1 MKNKAFEFRIYPN
14 KEQKILLAK
23 TFGCTRLVFNHF
35 LALRKERY
43 EESRETV
50 SYYQCTKELTRLK
63 KECTF
68 LKEVDSVA
76 LQQSLRHLDTAF
88 DRFFKGDS
96 KYPKF
101 KCKHKGKKTYS
112 SICIN
117 NNIRLEN
124 GKIRLPKLGPVKIK
138 QHRPVPCDWTLRSVT
153 VKQVPSGK
161 YFVSILFEYE
171 SQVREK
177 KPEKVI
183 GLDYSM
189 PKLYVSSEGEK
200 IEYPHYYRRT
210 EERLAKEQR
219 ALSRMEKGSR
229 NYIKQRT
236 KIAKLHEKIANR
248 RKDLL
253 HKESYR
259 IAESY
264 DAVCIEDLDM
274 KGMSQALNFGKSVH
288 DNGWGMF
295 REMLRYKLEDR
306 GKRLIVTDKWFP
318 SSQICSE
325 CGSIHPEVKDLSVK
339 EWFCDCC
346 LTYHDRDENAAKNIK
361 REGMRQLSA

>member
-14 KEQKILLAK
+14 KEQRILLAK
-23 TFGCTRLVFNHF
+23 TFGCSRLVYNHF

-43 EESRETV
+43 EEYGETV
-50 SYYQCTKELTRLK
+50 SYNQCAKELTQLK
-63 KECTF
+63 IERSF

-88 DRFFKGDS
+88 DRFLKKDS
-96 KYPKF
+96 GYPKF
-101 KCKHKGKKTYS
+101 KSKHKGKKTYS

-124 GKIRLPKLGPVKIK
+124 GKIK
-138 QHRPVPCDWTLRSVT
+138 QHRPVPGDWTLKSVT

-177 KPEKVI
+177 EPEKVL

-189 PKLYVSSEGEK
+189 PKLFVSSEDDGPK
-200 IEYPHYYRRT
+200 YPRYYRKA
-210 EERLAKEQR
+210 EKKLAKEQR
-219 ALSRMEKGSR
+219 ALSRMEKGSK
-229 NYIKQRT
+229 NYIKQRI
-236 KIAKLHEKIANR
+236 KIAKLHEKIANM
-248 RKDLL
+248 RKDFL
-253 HKESYR
+253 HKESHR

-264 DAVCIEDLDM
+264 DAVCVEDLDM
-274 KGMSQALNFGKSVH
+274 KGLSKALNFGKSVH

-295 REMLRYKLEDR
+295 KSMLKYKLEDR
-306 GKRLIVTDKWFP
+306 GKKLIVIDKRY
-318 SSQICSE
+318 Q
-325 CGSIHPEVKDLSVK
+325 
-339 EWFCDCC
+339 
-346 LTYHDRDENAAKNIK
+346 
-361 REGMRQLSA
+361 

>member
-1 MKNKAFEFRIYPN
+1 M
-14 KEQKILLAK
+14 
-23 TFGCTRLVFNHF
+23 
-35 LALRKERY
+35 
-43 EESRETV
+43 
-50 SYYQCTKELTRLK
+50 
-63 KECTF
+63 
-68 LKEVDSVA
+68 
-76 LQQSLRHLDTAF
+76 
-88 DRFFKGDS
+88 
-96 KYPKF
+96 
-101 KCKHKGKKTYS
+101 
-112 SICIN
+112 
-117 NNIRLEN
+117 
-124 GKIRLPKLGPVKIK
+124 
-138 QHRPVPCDWTLRSVT
+138 PCDWTLRSVT

-229 NYIKQRT
+229 NYIKQRI

-259 IAESY
+259 IA
-264 DAVCIEDLDM
+264 
-274 KGMSQALNFGKSVH
+274 FGKSVH

>member
-14 KEQKILLAK
+14 KEQRILLAK
-23 TFGCTRLVFNHF
+23 TFGCSRLVYNHF

-43 EESRETV
+43 EEYGETV
-50 SYYQCTKELTRLK
+50 SYNQCAKELTQLK
-63 KECTF
+63 IERSF

-76 LQQSLRHLDTAF
+76 LQQSLRHLGIAF
-88 DRFFKGDS
+88 DRFLKKDS
-96 KYPKF
+96 GYPKF

-124 GKIRLPKLGPVKIK
+124 GKIKLPKLGLVKIK
-138 QHRPVPCDWTLRSVT
+138 QHRPVPEEWTLKSVT

-177 KPEKVI
+177 EPEKVL

-189 PKLYVSSEGEK
+189 PKLFVSSEDDGPK
-200 IEYPHYYRRT
+200 YPRYYRKA
-210 EERLAKEQR
+210 EKKLAKEQR
-219 ALSRMEKGSR
+219 ALSRMEKGSK
-229 NYIKQRT
+229 NYIKQRI
-236 KIAKLHEKIANR
+236 KIAKLHEKIANM
-248 RKDLL
+248 RKDFL
-253 HKESYR
+253 HKESHR

-264 DAVCIEDLDM
+264 DAVCVEDLDM
-274 KGMSQALNFGKSVH
+274 KGLSKALNFGKSVH

-295 REMLRYKLEDR
+295 RSMLKYKLEDR
-306 GKRLIVTDKWFP
+306 GKKLIVIDKRYP

-339 EWFCDCC
+339 EWFCDWC
-346 LTYHDRDENAAKNIK
+346 LTYHDRDRNAAINIK
-361 REGMRQLSA
+361 KEGVRQLSA

>member
-63 KECTF
+63 KERTF

-88 DRFFKGDS
+88 DRFFSGDCG
-96 KYPKF
+96 YPKF

-177 KPEKVI
+177 EPEKVI

-229 NYIKQRT
+229 NYIKQRI

-325 CGSIHPEVKDLSVK
+325 CGSIHPEIKDLSVK

>member
-14 KEQKILLAK
+14 KEQKILLAR

-63 KECTF
+63 KERTF

-88 DRFFKGDS
+88 DRFFKGVS
-96 KYPKF
+96 EYPKF
-101 KCKHKGKKTYS
+101 KCLHKGKNTYS

-177 KPEKVI
+177 EPEKVL

-189 PKLYVSSEGEK
+189 PKLFISSEDDEPK
-200 IEYPHYYRRT
+200 YPRYYRKT
-210 EERLAKEQR
+210 EKKLAKEQR
-219 ALSRMEKGSR
+219 ALSRMEKGSK
-229 NYIKQRT
+229 NYIKQRI
-236 KIAKLHEKIANR
+236 KIAKLHEKIANM
-248 RKDLL
+248 RKDFL
-253 HKESYR
+253 HKESHR
-259 IAESY
+259 IAENY
-264 DAVCIEDLDM
+264 DAVCIEDLNM
-274 KGMSQALNFGKSVH
+274 KGLAQALNYGKSVN

-295 REMLRYKLEDR
+295 RDMLRYKLEDR
-306 GKRLIVTDKWFP
+306 GKKLIVIDKWYP

-339 EWFCDCC
+339 EWFCDWC
-346 LTYHDRDENAAKNIK
+346 LTYHDRDRNAAINIK
-361 REGMRQLSA
+361 KEGMRQLSA

>member
-14 KEQKILLAK
+14 KEQKILLAR

-63 KECTF
+63 KERTF

-229 NYIKQRT
+229 NYIKQRI

-248 RKDLL
+248 RKDFL

>member
-14 KEQKILLAK
+14 KEQRILLAK
-23 TFGCTRLVFNHF
+23 TFGCSRLVYNHF

-43 EESRETV
+43 EEYGETV
-50 SYYQCTKELTRLK
+50 SYNQCAKELTQLK
-63 KECTF
+63 IERSF

-88 DRFFKGDS
+88 DRFLKKDS
-96 KYPKF
+96 GYPKF

-124 GKIRLPKLGPVKIK
+124 GKIKLPKLGLVKIK
-138 QHRPVPCDWTLRSVT
+138 QHRPVPEDWTLKSVT

-177 KPEKVI
+177 EPEKVL

-189 PKLYVSSEGEK
+189 PKLFVSSEDDGPK
-200 IEYPHYYRRT
+200 YPRYYRKA
-210 EERLAKEQR
+210 EKKLAKEQR
-219 ALSRMEKGSR
+219 ALSRMEKGSK
-229 NYIKQRT
+229 NYIKQRI
-236 KIAKLHEKIANR
+236 KIAKLHEKIANM
-248 RKDLL
+248 RKDFL
-253 HKESYR
+253 HKESHR

-264 DAVCIEDLDM
+264 DAVCVEELDM
-274 KGMSQALNFGKSVH
+274 KGLSKALNFGKSVH

-295 REMLRYKLEDR
+295 KSMLKYKLEDR
-306 GKRLIVTDKWFP
+306 GKKLIVIDKRYP

-325 CGSIHPEVKDLSVK
+325 CGCIHPEVKDLSVK
-339 EWFCDCC
+339 EWFCDWC
-346 LTYHDRDENAAKNIK
+346 LTYHDRDRNAAINIK
-361 REGMRQLSA
+361 KEGVRQLSA

>member
-1 MKNKAFEFRIYPN
+1 M
-14 KEQKILLAK
+14 
-23 TFGCTRLVFNHF
+23 
-35 LALRKERY
+35 
-43 EESRETV
+43 

-63 KECTF
+63 KERTF

-88 DRFFKGDS
+88 DRFFSGDCG
-96 KYPKF
+96 YPKF

-189 PKLYVSSEGEK
+189 PKLYVSSCQFRRRENRISALLPQDGRTSCKRAKGTFPDGE
-200 IEYPHYYRRT
+200 R
-210 EERLAKEQR
+210 
-219 ALSRMEKGSR
+219 
-229 NYIKQRT
+229 
-236 KIAKLHEKIANR
+236 IAKLHKTAD
-248 RKDLL
+248 KD
-253 HKESYR
+253 
-259 IAESY
+259 
-264 DAVCIEDLDM
+264 
-274 KGMSQALNFGKSVH
+274 
-288 DNGWGMF
+288 
-295 REMLRYKLEDR
+295 
-306 GKRLIVTDKWFP
+306 
-318 SSQICSE
+318 SE
-325 CGSIHPEVKDLSVK
+325 
-339 EWFCDCC
+339 
-346 LTYHDRDENAAKNIK
+346 AA
-361 REGMRQLSA
+361 

>member
-14 KEQKILLAK
+14 KEQKIMLAK

-63 KECTF
+63 KERTF

-124 GKIRLPKLGPVKIK
+124 GKIKLPKLGPVKIK
-138 QHRPVPCDWTLRSVT
+138 QHRAVPCDWTLRSVT

-229 NYIKQRT
+229 NYIKQRI

-339 EWFCDCC
+339 EWFCDWC
-346 LTYHDRDENAAKNIK
+346 LTYHDRDRNAAINIK
-361 REGMRQLSA
+361 KEGMRQLSA

>member
-1 MKNKAFEFRIYPN
+1 MRNKAFEFRIYPN
-14 KEQKILLAK
+14 KEQKIMLAK
-23 TFGCTRLVFNHF
+23 TFGCSRFVYNYF
-35 LALRKERY
+35 LAMRKEKY
-43 EESRETV
+43 EDCRETI
-50 SYYQCTKELTRLK
+50 SYNRCAKELTQLK
-63 KECTF
+63 KDHAF

-88 DRFFKGDS
+88 GRFFSGDCG
-96 KYPKF
+96 YPKF
-101 KCKHKGKKTYS
+101 KCKHRGKKTYS

-124 GKIRLPKLGPVKIK
+124 GKIKLPKLGSVKIK
-138 QHRPVPCDWTLRSVT
+138 QHRTVPEDWTLKSVT

-177 KPEKVI
+177 KPEKVL

-189 PKLYVSSEGEK
+189 PKLYVSSEGEG

-210 EERLAKEQR
+210 EERLAKEQK
-219 ALSRMEKGSR
+219 ALARMKKGSQ
-229 NYIKQRT
+229 NYIKQRI

-248 RKDLL
+248 RKDFL
-253 HKESYR
+253 HKESHR

-264 DAVCIEDLDM
+264 DAVCIEDLNM
-274 KGMSQALNFGKSVH
+274 QGMSKALNFGKSVH

-295 REMLRYKLEDR
+295 RSMLKYKLEDR
-306 GKRLIVTDKWFP
+306 GEKLIVIDKWYP

-339 EWFCDCC
+339 EWFCDWC
-346 LTYHDRDENAAKNIK
+346 LTYHDRDRNAAINIK
-361 REGMRQLSA
+361 KEGMRQLSA